1 MYLSVATRP
10 DFAFAISHLSQ
21 FTTKY
26 SEEHWKATK
35 RVLRYLKKTANFG
48 LCYRKE
54 PEESLVVHC
63 DAAWGNCALDRKSQS
78 GFVTVPAGAAVS
90 WESRKQQPVA
100 LSSTEAEYVVMSEAT
115 KEVIYLGRLLMELLG
130 QPVQKVMYCDNQG
143 AISLAQNPVFHKRTK
158 HIAIRYH
165 FVRDAV
171 NNNEFTIVHSPTNKM
186 VADFLTSVALS
197 HQSFFAVHSN
207 FSFILILTVIV

>member
-1 MYLSVATRP
+1 
-10 DFAFAISHLSQ
+10 
-21 FTTKY
+21 
-26 SEEHWKATK
+26 
-35 RVLRYLKKTANFG
+35 
-48 LCYRKE
+48 
-54 PEESLVVHC
+54 
-63 DAAWGNCALDRKSQS
+63 
-78 GFVTVPAGAAVS
+78 
-90 WESRKQQPVA
+90 
-100 LSSTEAEYVVMSEAT
+100 MSEAT

-186 VADFLTSVALS
+186 VADFLTKSLPKPKHVWCRTSCGLISPVIFSSAL
-197 HQSFFAVHSN
+197 
-207 FSFILILTVIV
+207 